1 MVYSYTTTQKLRSH
15 LNGKEDK
22 YLETP
27 SNARI
32 KKACNAGTFLAIATL
47 VRRIFFLRFS
57 KANAIQSIFKGRK
70 KPWEGLSFRNE
81 KSEDVTKRRTTV
93 IITVINWFNENSD
106 FKFCPYITKWKGKA
120 LPLWIYWATCSHKF
134 RIYFWGLCFTSY
146 LLHDD
151 FNTDKVCNS
160 TNPPWVGFVHMYKHC
175 YLVTRE
181 VFYVTFH
188 WESWTK
194 AVW

>member
-1 MVYSYTTTQKLRSH
+1 MYVVHSHTTTQKLRSH
-15 LNGKEDK
+15 LNCIEDK

-32 KKACNAGTFLAIATL
+32 KEACNAGTLLAIATL
-47 VRRIFFLRFS
+47 VRRIFFFLRFS
-57 KANAIQSIFKGRK
+57 KANVIRSIFKGREK
-70 KPWEGLSFRNE
+70 KPWQGLFFRNE
-81 KSEDVTKRRTTV
+81 KNGDVTKRRTTV

-146 LLHDD
+146 LLLLHLIHY
-151 FNTDKVCNS
+151 FMVSC
-160 TNPPWVGFVHMYKHC
+160 
-175 YLVTRE
+175 
-181 VFYVTFH
+181 
-188 WESWTK
+188 
-194 AVW
+194 